1 MKAHT
6 QKQETGFTLIEVMV
20 ALLIFAFAASSLTV
34 GFQSSTNA
42 SIRAE
47 QNLQA
52 NLVAQYQIEANVLS
66 GNTNE
71 DELNSIIKLD
81 MFDKSWTIK
90 QTLIARNDIE
100 DEQAE
105 QSIALEEIEDDEI
118 YSDSFDS
125 DGSQQDIEEFE
136 IRDTYLIYTVEVTPE
151 DEIGHAFMQTLL
163 IKGLIQ

>member
-136 IRDTYLIYTVEVTPE
+136 IPDTYLIYTVEVTPE